1 MSYRAEKISQWI
13 ERKQKMVAKKTTGRK
28 MTPAQDHKFDKKYGI
43 KDGSKLDNS
52 LDAKVVKKKA
62 PVKKK

>member
-1 MSYRAEKISQWI
+1 
-13 ERKQKMVAKKTTGRK
+13 MVAKKTTGRK